1 MNLTLTRKKF
11 GEDGVFGELSSDGTG
26 SFFAITLEHAYP
38 QRKKFKSKVPPG
50 EYKCVRGIH
59 KLHDGVEFE
68 TFEVIGVPGCTGILF
83 HIGNYNEDSEGCIL
97 IGAAYGNRANGGQMI
112 TSSKQK
118 FVEFM
123 AMQKDVNEFILKVE
137 AV

>member
-11 GEDGVFGELSSDGTG
+11 AADGVFGELVSDDG

-38 QRKKFKSKVPPG
+38 QRKKYKSKIPPG

-59 KLHDGVEFE
+59 RLKDLVEFE
-68 TFEVIGVPGCTGILF
+68 TFEVMGVPGCTGIII
-83 HIGNYNEDSEGCIL
+83 HVGNYNEDSEGCIL
-97 IGAAYGNRANGGQMI
+97 VGSAYGNRANGGQMI

-118 FVEFM
+118 FTEFM
-123 AMQKDVNEFILKVE
+123 NMQKGVDEFILKVE